1 MPTDETEAEP
11 VPRAPKLDKRS
22 NGASDDLEVVN
33 GIGPRMAE
41 KLRNLGIRRFAQ
53 LAALDA
59 AEIAWLDLKL
69 GARGRVRRE
78 RWCEQARALSTG
90 MTTSEPA

>member
-1 MPTDETEAEP
+1 
-11 VPRAPKLDKRS
+11 VPRAPKLDKRA

-41 KLRNLGIRRFAQ
+41 KLRELGIRRFAQ
-53 LAALDA
+53 LATLDA

-78 RWCEQARALSTG
+78 RWCEQARALSAG
-90 MTTSEPA
+90 KPGSEPA

>member
-1 MPTDETEAEP
+1 MPTDETATDP
-11 VPRAPKLDKRS
+11 VPRAPKLDKRA

-41 KLRNLGIRRFAQ
+41 KLRDLGIRRFAQ

-59 AEIAWLDLKL
+59 AEITWLDLKL

-78 RWCEQARALSTG
+78 RWCEQARDLMAGKTAAE
-90 MTTSEPA
+90 TA